1 MKKMVVL
8 IRRRPDME
16 LEEFR
21 RYWRETHAPIAA
33 KIPGLRKYVQNH
45 VIETPD
51 GTPASFDG
59 VAELWF
65 DDETSIEQVM
75 ASPEIQAAVADNE
88 NFLDVT
94 RIEVLIVDEVTIT

>member
-8 IRRRPDME
+8 IRRRPDMD
-16 LEEFR
+16 LQQFR
-21 RYWRETHAPIAA
+21 RYWREKHAPIAA
-33 KIPGLRKYVQNH
+33 KIPGLRKYVQDH
-45 VIETPD
+45 VIVMPD

-75 ASPEIQAAVADNE
+75 ASPEMQAAAADNE